1 MDWYTLR
8 IISGKEKKVREN
20 ILYELEQAEMDKHIK
35 NILVPTENVIQMR
48 DGKKKLK

>member
-20 ILYELEQAEMDKHIK
+20 ILFELEQAEMDG
-35 NILVPTENVIQMR
+35 NI
-48 DGKKKLK
+48 KKLQIV